1 VSRRFRLLSLP
12 VVLAASVTA
21 CGGSS
26 SETPPPLEPLP
37 VNLHYD
43 RASTALSGEVPV
55 SEADAGGPVIRR
67 EELPLENEAT
77 TQPARSTWGSE
88 RGSAPA
94 PATPL
99 K

>member
-1 VSRRFRLLSLP
+1 VLLLSRRLKMLFPVGLLLFG
-12 VVLAASVTA
+12 

-43 RASTALSGEVPV
+43 RASTALSTDQQIAEV
-55 SEADAGGPVIRR
+55 DAGGVQRADEA
-67 EELPLENEAT
+67 EEQGADSSA
-77 TQPARSTWGSE
+77 PARSTWGSD
-88 RGSAPA
+88 RPAPA
-94 PATPL
+94 PL

>member
-1 VSRRFRLLSLP
+1 VAFVP
-12 VVLAASVTA
+12 A

-43 RASTALSGEVPV
+43 RASTALAGEVSV
-55 SEADAGGPVIRR
+55 AEADGGAVVRTSD
-67 EELPLENEAT
+67 LPPEGEDALP
-77 TQPARSTWGSE
+77 PARSTWGSE
-88 RGSAPA
+88 RSAPS
-94 PATPL
+94 PL

>member
-1 VSRRFRLLSLP
+1 VTFRPRALP
-12 VVLAASVTA
+12 FALVAAAGLFA

-43 RASTALSGEVPV
+43 RASTALAGEVPAV
-55 SEADAGGPVIRR
+55 ESDAGVATLRASDP
-67 EELPLENEAT
+67 LPEDDQASP
-77 TQPARSTWGSE
+77 PARSTWGTE
-88 RGSAPA
+88 RSPA
-94 PATPL
+94 PSPL

>member
-1 VSRRFRLLSLP
+1 VTFRLRANAFALF
-12 VVLAASVTA
+12 AAAAQLA

-43 RASTALSGEVPV
+43 RASTALAGEIPAVE
-55 SEADAGGPVIRR
+55 SDAGVATVRASDPLPDEGPAS
-67 EELPLENEAT
+67 P
-77 TQPARSTWGSE
+77 PARSTWGTE
-88 RGSAPA
+88 RPA
-94 PATPL
+94 PSPL

>member
-1 VSRRFRLLSLP
+1 VSSRLRVLLTSL
-12 VVLAASVTA
+12 VAVAAASG

-43 RASTALSGEVPV
+43 RASTALSGEEPELE
-55 SEADAGGPVIRR
+55 SDAGAAVVRAN
-67 EELPLENEAT
+67 ELPEGAEPSA
-77 TQPARSTWGSE
+77 PARSTWGTE
-88 RGSAPA
+88 RSGAA
-94 PATPL
+94 PL